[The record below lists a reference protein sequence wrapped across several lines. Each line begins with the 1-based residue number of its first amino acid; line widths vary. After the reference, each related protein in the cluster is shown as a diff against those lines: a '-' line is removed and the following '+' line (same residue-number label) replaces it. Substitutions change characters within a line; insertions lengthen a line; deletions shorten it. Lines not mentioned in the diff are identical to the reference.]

1 MRDQQSLDTT
11 QSTTPAAREQPSPSG
26 FSRADLHMHTTLGD
40 GFASPRRVLEV
51 ARARGL
57 KVIAVTDHDHMEGAK
72 RVQDLIEREGW
83 PVEMI
88 WGSEV
93 TCRADRFVC
102 HFLGLFMKR
111 PVKFL
116 CHIEEAVEEIKSQG
130 GLCVIPHPMGKL
142 VPSLSERK
150 IDELLHKGY
159 PLDAI
164 ELYNPSPAN
173 ASVRER
179 VRELNKRWGLA
190 ATGGSDAHFWEHI
203 GAAYTLFPGETA
215 ADLRAAIEGHTSR
228 DGGQEHKPPSVPV
241 AKIAAQ
247 LAWGQIDAPRKLIRN
262 VFREPATAPGA

>member
-1 MRDQQSLDTT
+1 MSD
-11 QSTTPAAREQPSPSG
+11 EQPHRQPTTVAVSEQPAG
-26 FSRADLHMHTTLGD
+26 FSRADVHMHTTLGD
-40 GFASPRRVLEV
+40 GFASPRRVLEI
-51 ARARGL
+51 AQARGL

-72 RVQDLIEREGW
+72 RVQELIEREHW
-83 PVEMI
+83 PIEMI

-116 CHIEEAVEEIKSQG
+116 SHIEDAIDDIKSQG

-150 IDELLHKGY
+150 IEELLNRGY
-159 PLDAI
+159 QIDAI

-173 ASVRER
+173 ARMRER

-203 GAAYTLFPGETA
+203 GAGYTLFPGETV
-215 ADLRAAIEGHTSR
+215 ADLRAAIEHQTSR
-228 DGGQEHKPPSVPV
+228 DGGQEHKPPSVP
-241 AKIAAQ
+241 ATKLAAQ
-247 LAWGQIDAPRKLIRN
+247 LAWGQLDAPRKLIRKMM
-262 VFREPATAPGA
+262 RKPATAPEAER